1 MNYRGKKFEAQRR
14 RNYFDAFALP
24 YPNKMKQKIAF
35 ALLMGIVTTGLI
47 SFTVVSVNLGF
58 VENFLR
64 IWLKS
69 WAIAYLIVVP
79 VILTIAPQI
88 ERLVGLLFKEK
99 TAFKDRKISV

>member
-1 MNYRGKKFEAQRR
+1 MVIGFKAQAR
-14 RNYFDAFALP
+14 RNNFDEPALL
-24 YPNKMKQKIAF
+24 YSEKMKQKIAF

-58 VENFLR
+58 VENFLS

-69 WAIAYLIVVP
+69 WALAYLIVVP
-79 VILTIAPQI
+79 VILIIAPQI
-88 ERLVGLLFKEK
+88 ERLVGFLFKEK